1 MVVVDDDRRREPV
14 AEEVAVPVVAA
25 VERLSMSAVHPLHP
39 RRERREHAL
48 DDEVEVR
55 VEQAPRDD
63 PPLALDDLAGEEA
76 EQEEA
81 ISIVTDDRD
90 RVHAEDRHVVRADWR
105 EVAARD
111 SRHGPRRYRRSAA
124 TARALRSLLLIR
136 HRFRSASSGR
146 FAVGTDPAGRYWT
159 PAAIG
164 EGQTPLA
171 RSDTA
176 RGAGGVCPRRQRPAA
191 RAAVTVSGANASRR
205 AATRVRIHA

>member
-136 HRFRSASSGR
+136 HRVRSASSGPLR
-146 FAVGTDPAGRYWT
+146 GGDRPRRPLLDASWHWLGTDPAGALGHGSRGRWGLS
-159 PAAIG
+159 PAV
-164 EGQTPLA
+164 
-171 RSDTA
+171 
-176 RGAGGVCPRRQRPAA
+176 GVPPPERP
-191 RAAVTVSGANASRR
+191 
-205 AATRVRIHA
+205 